1 LLGFVCLSIVTNNLV
16 RLRNVRGSKIYMDKL
31 VSDFINQRTLSPDM
45 ELNEPLYNAI
55 LYLEKSNVL
64 INQMCQENQGNLV
77 KAVPWS
83 SMHDMYERNYEY
95 CSAVLG
101 CFLIGQ
107 FPSSEALCRTAIEGA
122 VNLHYVSLGDS
133 MAKQIAY
140 FKNHLTTERKQNRSW
155 KLSVEHS
162 EYPQEA
168 KKHHLTKIE
177 EKEESL
183 NNYENGLRQSLNLS
197 GVDFDAVDL
206 EWPNIFERFKEVAN
220 EVAYRTV
227 YAALCS
233 QAHNDA
239 EDVLNKIMSR
249 ITANVS
255 GMEEAQL
262 IEQYNFSLYLILTA
276 IRYHIVASAMYL
288 AKFSIKVD
296 SLIECKSKIDESIV
310 FVTEHG
316 PRLVQEKIK
325 YNIDTKL

>member
-1 LLGFVCLSIVTNNLV
+1 
-16 RLRNVRGSKIYMDKL
+16 MDKL
-31 VSDFINQRTLSPDM
+31 VSEFISQRTLTLDM
-45 ELNEPLYNAI
+45 DLNEPLYNAI

-64 INQMCQENQGNLV
+64 IQQMCEENQESLV
-77 KAVPWS
+77 KEVPWP
-83 SMHDMYERNYEY
+83 SMHDMYKRNYEY
-95 CSAVLG
+95 CSAILG

-133 MAKQIAY
+133 MGKQIAY
-140 FKNHLTTERKQNRSW
+140 FKNHLTTERKQNQSW
-155 KLSVEHS
+155 KLSVKNS
-162 EYPQEA
+162 EYPEEA
-168 KKHHLTKIE
+168 KKHHFTKIE
-177 EKEESL
+177 QKEKSL
-183 NNYENGLRQSLNLS
+183 NLYESGLRQSLALS

-206 EWPNIFERFKEVAN
+206 KWPNIFERFKEVDD
-220 EVAYRTV
+220 EVGYRTV

-255 GMEEAQL
+255 GMEEAQW

-276 IRYHIVASAMYL
+276 INHHIVASAMYI

-296 SLIECKSKIDESIV
+296 RLIECKHKIDESIILV
-310 FVTEHG
+310 IEHG
-316 PRLVQEKIK
+316 PKLVKEKLK
-325 YNIDTKL
+325 FNVDENL